1 MNNIRNVLSIILL
14 LASFVA
20 AAQDSKE
27 ELQRKKE
34 LLLKEIEAAKQEVA
48 DTKEGKRSVIGDLRV
63 IEKNIDRRTSVINNI
78 KGEVYFV
85 EKDIIKTYRDIDT
98 LKKELGILKD
108 QYAQSVIYAYKNRS
122 NYDFLN
128 FLFSA
133 GNFGDVLRRIS
144 YLKTY
149 RGFREQKA
157 GDITRTQE
165 LMKNKVSSLTVKR
178 QEKTSALQEQSK
190 QMAELANEKKQK
202 DVVIAQL
209 NSKEKELNA
218 TISKKQKQQKDIQN
232 AIQAV
237 IRRELAEEKAR
248 AKREADAL
256 AKQKAAREAEAR
268 RIAAANNAA
277 NNNNNP
283 TASNTKPANTN
294 PTTTPETKP
303 AVDPA
308 STANLTKPVQT
319 KTRQASELETTPEV
333 VMVSQNFEG
342 NKGNMPWP
350 VDKGVISYHYGMNRV
365 GKVTVPSDGITIET
379 AIGAPV
385 KAIFDGEIAS
395 VSNIGDTKI
404 VIIKHG
410 KYFTTYSNLQN
421 ANVSRGQKVSRGQV
435 LGSAAAN
442 DEGVGETYLQMD
454 TERGTINPEAWIK
467 NR

>member
-1 MNNIRNVLSIILL
+1 MNSIRNVLSIILL
-14 LASFVA
+14 LAAFTA
-20 AAQDSKE
+20 AAQDSKD

-34 LLLKEIEAAKQEVA
+34 QLLREIEDAKREIA
-48 DTKEGKRSVIGDLRV
+48 DTKEGKKSVIVGLRI

-78 KGEVYFV
+78 KGEVYYV

-98 LKKELGILKD
+98 LKKELSILKD

-157 GDITRTQE
+157 GDITRTQD

-218 TISKKQKQQKDIQN
+218 TVAKKVKQQKDIQN
-232 AIQAV
+232 AIAAV
-237 IRRELAEEKAR
+237 IRREIAEEKAR
-248 AKREADAL
+248 AKREAEAL
-256 AKQKAAREAEAR
+256 AKQKAAKEAEAR
-268 RIAAANNAA
+268 RIAAANAAASNA
-277 NNNNNP
+277 NNTPAN
-283 TASNTKPANTN
+283 NTKPA
-294 PTTTPETKP
+294 TTAPATKTVTEP
-303 AVDPA
+303 PV
-308 STANLTKPVQT
+308 TANLTKPVQT
-319 KTRQASELETTPEV
+319 KTRQASDLESTPEGV
-333 VMVSQNFEG
+333 IVSQRFEDG
-342 NKGNMPWP
+342 KGNMPWP
-350 VDKGVISYHYGMNRV
+350 VERGAISLHYGINHI
-365 GKVTVPSDGITIET
+365 GKIQIPSDGITIET
-379 AIGAPV
+379 SVGAPV
-385 KAIFDGEIAS
+385 KAIFEGEVAS

-404 VIIKHG
+404 VILKHG

-421 ANVSRGQKVSRGQV
+421 ASVSRGQKITRGQV
-435 LGSAAAN
+435 LGTAGAN
-442 DEGVGETYLQMD
+442 DEGVGETYLQVD

>member
-14 LASFVA
+14 LVGFTA

-34 LLLKEIEAAKQEVA
+34 QLLKEIEDAKREMDVTHGIKKSA
-48 DTKEGKRSVIGDLRV
+48 LGELGI
-63 IEKNIDRRTSVINNI
+63 IEKNINRRTSVINNI
-78 KGEVYFV
+78 KGEVYYV

-98 LKKELGILKD
+98 LKKELSILKD

-157 GDITRTQE
+157 GDITRTQD

-178 QEKTSALQEQSK
+178 QEKTTALQEQSK

-202 DVVIAQL
+202 DVVVAQL

-218 TISKKQKQQKDIQN
+218 SIAKKQKQQKDIQN
-232 AIQAV
+232 AIAAV
-237 IRRELAEEKAR
+237 IRREIAEAKAK
-248 AKREADAL
+248 AKREAEAL
-256 AKQKAAREAEAR
+256 ARQKAAQEAEAR
-268 RIAAANNAA
+268 RIAAAANAAA
-277 NNNNNP
+277 NNANNTP
-283 TASNTKPANTN
+283 TSNTKPANTT
-294 PTTTPETKP
+294 PTTKP
-303 AVDPA
+303 VTEPPA
-308 STANLTKPVQT
+308 TANLTKPVQT
-319 KTRQASELETTPEV
+319 KTRQASDLESTPEGV
-333 VMVSQNFEG
+333 IVSQRFEDG
-342 NKGNMPWP
+342 KGNMPWP
-350 VDKGVISYHYGMNRV
+350 VERGAISLHYGINHI
-365 GKVTVPSDGITIET
+365 GKIQIPSDGITIET
-379 AIGAPV
+379 SVGAPV
-385 KAIFDGEIAS
+385 KAIFEGEVAS

-404 VIIKHG
+404 VILKHG

-421 ANVSRGQKVSRGQV
+421 ASVSRGQKISRGQV
-435 LGSAAAN
+435 LGTAGAN
-442 DEGVGETYLQMD
+442 DEGVGETYLQVD

-467 NR
+467 GR